1 LAKKLERHALEL
13 AALGHPARLAILRY
27 VVQGGVDGTSAGD
40 VQAKLDIPAS
50 TLSHHL
56 ERLASCGL
64 LSSRREGTF
73 VYYRAEYAALRAVT
87 DYLWEDC
94 CKRGKRDPQCA

>member
-1 LAKKLERHALEL
+1 MAAKLEDHADQF

-27 VVQGGVDGTSAGD
+27 VVQGGAEGTPAGD
-40 VQAKLDIPAS
+40 IQSKLDIPPS

-56 ERLASCGL
+56 EKLASAGL

-73 VYYRAEYAALRAVT
+73 IYYAPVFDSLKELT
-87 DYLWEDC
+87 DFLWEDC
-94 CKRGKRDPQCA
+94 CKRGKGKCC